1 MSLTGLGTPTFE
13 AAMRGVLDVYALFSS
28 HVARDAMK
36 NCENIDSYGEYTA
49 LQLSNRYFSSVKKA
63 MGQKCVAFDKEVDPY
78 GILTNFENGN
88 HVHCESNVV
97 EYYERVVSPSGMTR

>member
-1 MSLTGLGTPTFE
+1 M
-13 AAMRGVLDVYALFSS
+13 YALFSS
-28 HVARDAMK
+28 HVARNAMK

-49 LQLSNRYFSSVKKA
+49 LELSNRYFSSVKKA
-63 MGQKCVAFDKEVDPY
+63 MGQKYVPFDKEVDPY

-97 EYYERVVSPSGMTR
+97 EYYERIQGRSGTTR